1 MAHGLELSFPV
12 ITNYESATM
21 RFVPWK
27 IRTKFATNRYAIPEP
42 IGAIMHME
50 LRQPDLILLPLLGF
64 DKKGNRIG
72 MGGGF
77 YDRYLGNL
85 PSNKTPH
92 LIGLAFNNQQIDSII
107 TADFDI
113 PVDGVLT
120 ETGLQYLHR

>member
-77 YDRYLGNL
+77 YDRYLGSL
-85 PSNKTPH
+85 PAKNRPK
-92 LIGLAFNNQQIDSII
+92 LIGLAFNNQHIDSIKSEE
-107 TADFDI
+107 FDI
-113 PVDGVLT
+113 PINGILT
-120 ETGLQYLHR
+120 ESGLNFF